1 MWIAWFTLA
10 VVAGHARPVTDAE
23 VAVLSPDSTRRETYL
38 VAELAA
44 MWRVAPSTVY
54 RLIYS
59 RRLRAE
65 RHGPRGGAI
74 RVPADAV
81 ADYLASV
88 VPEAVAS

>member
-1 MWIAWFTLA
+1 
-10 VVAGHARPVTDAE
+10 
-23 VAVLSPDSTRRETYL
+23 VLSPAGDAKREPYL

-44 MWRVAPSTVY
+44 MWRVDPSTVY

-81 ADYLASV
+81 AEYLASI
-88 VPEAVAS
+88 VPAAVAS

>member
-1 MWIAWFTLA
+1 MWIARFTLA
-10 VVAGHARPVTDAE
+10 VVAAHARAVTDAE
-23 VAVLSPDSTRRETYL
+23 VAVLSAADRREPYL
-38 VAELAA
+38 VAELAV

-74 RVPADAV
+74 RVPPDAV
-81 ADYLASV
+81 AEYLASI
-88 VPEAVAS
+88 VPEAVA